1 MNVDF
6 EDLNKRLQKAEIKN
20 KLKDDEFDNLKL

>member
-1 MNVDF
+1 MKVDF